1 MNNEN
6 NLRTFLRLIAWR
18 IVARWMTNEGLK
30 MTMTSTNIHTI
41 NKLNN
46 TYKGKIMSVQAVELR
61 KAYRL
66 LQVGSTTMI
75 SAKYDGVENVMSA
88 AWVGL
93 AGERKVVA
101 YIGTQAFTR
110 QLVEKSGYF
119 VVQIPVVSQMATVLY
134 AGGRSY
140 ADAPDK
146 NDTIPFF
153 YQPGFDLPLV
163 AGCAGWLVCK
173 VMPYPDIQQQHNL
186 FMGDI
191 VAPGAMT
198 GYSATDTGSLM
209 MHRTNY
215 GPFTMSQA
223 GSSMS
228 SAKAANSIMDRVR
241 TDPSRSCRSLT
252 RCLRGRAAD
261 TPAPDAGRLAILAL
275 EAAVEGLLGVKAE
288 GDRHV
293 EDRLVA
299 VG

>member
-18 IVARWMTNEGLK
+18 IVALWVSREGPK
-30 MTMTSTNIHTI
+30 MAMPSINIQRIIT
-41 NKLNN
+41 LNN
-46 TYKGKIMSVQAVELR
+46 THKGKTMSVQPVELS

-101 YIGTQAFTR
+101 YIGPQAFTR

-134 AGGRSY
+134 AGGRRY

-146 NDTIPFF
+146 NDSIPFI
-153 YQPGFDLPLV
+153 YQPGFDIPLV

-191 VAPGAMT
+191 VAAW
-198 GYSATDTGSLM
+198 SD
-209 MHRTNY
+209 
-215 GPFTMSQA
+215 
-223 GSSMS
+223 
-228 SAKAANSIMDRVR
+228 DRVFR
-241 TDPSRSCRSLT
+241 NGHWIFD
-252 RCLRGRAAD
+252 D
-261 TPAPDAGRLAILAL
+261 APDELRTVHYVAGGQFYAI
-275 EAAVEGLLGVKAE
+275 GKGSKFDH
-288 GDRHV
+288 GPGQD
-293 EDRLVA
+293 
-299 VG
+299 

>member
-1 MNNEN
+1 
-6 NLRTFLRLIAWR
+6 
-18 IVARWMTNEGLK
+18 
-30 MTMTSTNIHTI
+30 
-41 NKLNN
+41 
-46 TYKGKIMSVQAVELR
+46 MSVQPVEIS

-153 YQPGFDLPLV
+153 ISRNLIFLLWQAV
-163 AGCAGWLVCK
+163 RAGWC
-173 VMPYPDIQQQHNL
+173 
-186 FMGDI
+186 
-191 VAPGAMT
+191 
-198 GYSATDTGSLM
+198 
-209 MHRTNY
+209 
-215 GPFTMSQA
+215 
-223 GSSMS
+223 
-228 SAKAANSIMDRVR
+228 AK
-241 TDPSRSCRSLT
+241 
-252 RCLRGRAAD
+252 
-261 TPAPDAGRLAILAL
+261 
-275 EAAVEGLLGVKAE
+275 
-288 GDRHV
+288 
-293 EDRLVA
+293 
-299 VG
+299 

>member
-1 MNNEN
+1 MAMPSIN
-6 NLRTFLRLIAWR
+6 IQR
-18 IVARWMTNEGLK
+18 IIR
-30 MTMTSTNIHTI
+30 
-41 NKLNN
+41 LNN
-46 TYKGKIMSVQAVELR
+46 THKGKTMSFQPVELS

-101 YIGTQAFTR
+101 YIGPQAFTR

-146 NDTIPFF
+146 NDSIPFI
-153 YQPGFDLPLV
+153 YQPGFDIPLV

-186 FMGDI
+186 FLGDI
-191 VAPGAMT
+191 VAAWSDDRVFRNGHWI
-198 GYSATDTGSLM
+198 LM
-209 MHRTNY
+209 MRRTSY

-223 GSSMS
+223 GSSMPS
-228 SAKAANSIMDRVR
+228 VRAANSIMDRVR
-241 TDPSRSCRSLT
+241 TDPPRS
-252 RCLRGRAAD
+252 
-261 TPAPDAGRLAILAL
+261 
-275 EAAVEGLLGVKAE
+275 
-288 GDRHV
+288 
-293 EDRLVA
+293 
-299 VG
+299 

>member
-1 MNNEN
+1 
-6 NLRTFLRLIAWR
+6 
-18 IVARWMTNEGLK
+18 
-30 MTMTSTNIHTI
+30 
-41 NKLNN
+41 
-46 TYKGKIMSVQAVELR
+46 MSVQPVELS

-153 YQPGFDLPLV
+153 YQPEFDLPLV
-163 AGCAGWLVCK
+163 AGCAG
-173 VMPYPDIQQQHNL
+173 
-186 FMGDI
+186 F
-191 VAPGAMT
+191 
-198 GYSATDTGSLM
+198 SAC
-209 MHRTNY
+209 
-215 GPFTMSQA
+215 MS
-223 GSSMS
+223 G
-228 SAKAANSIMDRVR
+228 
-241 TDPSRSCRSLT
+241 CRSFRLWQ
-252 RCLRGRAAD
+252 RCI
-261 TPAPDAGRLAILAL
+261 AG
-275 EAAVEGLLGVKAE
+275 
-288 GDRHV
+288 H
-293 EDRLVA
+293 
-299 VG
+299 

>member
-30 MTMTSTNIHTI
+30 MTMPSINIQII
-41 NKLNN
+41 NTLNN
-46 TYKGKIMSVQAVELR
+46 THKGKTMSVQPVELS

-153 YQPGFDLPLV
+153 YQPGSISLV

-173 VMPYPDIQQQHNL
+173 VMPTRTFSNSTICLWAISSP
-186 FMGDI
+186 
-191 VAPGAMT
+191 PGAMT

-209 MHRTNY
+209 MRRTSY

-223 GSSMS
+223 GSSMP

-241 TDPSRSCRSLT
+241 TDPPRS
-252 RCLRGRAAD
+252 
-261 TPAPDAGRLAILAL
+261 
-275 EAAVEGLLGVKAE
+275 
-288 GDRHV
+288 
-293 EDRLVA
+293 
-299 VG
+299 

>member
-1 MNNEN
+1 
-6 NLRTFLRLIAWR
+6 
-18 IVARWMTNEGLK
+18 
-30 MTMTSTNIHTI
+30 
-41 NKLNN
+41 
-46 TYKGKIMSVQAVELR
+46 MSVQPVEIS

-88 AWVGL
+88 AGWAGRRAKSGGL
-93 AGERKVVA
+93 
-101 YIGTQAFTR
+101 YWHPAFTR

-153 YQPGFDLPLV
+153 YQPEFDLPLV

-191 VAPGAMT
+191 VAAR
-198 GYSATDTGSLM
+198 SD
-209 MHRTNY
+209 
-215 GPFTMSQA
+215 
-223 GSSMS
+223 
-228 SAKAANSIMDRVR
+228 DRVFR
-241 TDPSRSCRSLT
+241 NGHWIFD
-252 RCLRGRAAD
+252 D
-261 TPAPDAGRLAILAL
+261 APDELRTVHYVAGGQFYAI
-275 EAAVEGLLGVKAE
+275 GKGSKFDHGP
-288 GDRHV
+288 GD
-293 EDRLVA
+293 
-299 VG
+299 